1 MGLMTQKDM
10 AQQEDGDVGTIRP
23 WKKSM
28 RETVEDAVG
37 GFFGGDY
44 WANKTAKNLTGLADF
59 VPVVGD
65 AAGAMDTVDSIDRG
79 DYLGASIDGF
89 ATLLG
94 VTPVVG
100 PAVSKGVKSLK
111 KPLKDALGAK
121 PNSMGTKPDRNV
133 ANVESEKVLDKAKVG
148 VENHSRILE
157 DHGLREWDGVGSR
170 ADTFSFKND
179 KLEVYTGYSQE
190 VDGKITRGYD
200 TNVLS
205 PNTTVKSIKR
215 ILGYDVGPAPKIAFE
230 RGDIGVNQALMGGD
244 FLKKYGKDVI
254 SRMDTLA
261 SKATVYAQKDK
272 LLSPIK
278 DGTKVGVR
286 LNLNSKV
293 PDSPQGLDKLQ
304 TLHKNNFNGEVLSF
318 QPYATVENAVFSVKP
333 EGRQSI
339 SAKILGVD
347 VPEAKGKYNA
357 MSVDGT
363 LAQSKNV
370 ISKGG
375 KGVVE
380 IGFNPMNNHLF
391 IDMMTGQAVK
401 GADVATVIGDR
412 VYARGVKYWK
422 KSEAPEV
429 MDASDGTPLPSE
441 VRYKFNKGGLV
452 DAEMA
457 TLNFSHGGTV
467 HGKVGASNVGADMLA
482 KLISQNKQGDFKR
495 RDARED
501 AREVMQAPQ
510 STPVDDRPALDAAV
524 IKMVQD
530 HKRKQV
536 VQAEEVPQS
545 PQYSFDASL
554 SSAAD
559 QAVDKLSV
567 AVPSLGA
574 IGESLLESGID
585 AGTDLASNVG
595 DFLVGTYQDYKQRDL
610 NTRTR
615 LGSTY
620 DDEMAGMDLVNKE
633 VEKKE
638 VEKVKPTTTFEADGF
653 EHTLAAEG
661 DKHHVDGGGVLTMSY
676 GIVPDINSISLN
688 GDPINPRTGHTFKV
702 GSDLSKIDFSNA
714 TKTVRDV
721 VIKRG
726 DYTTDKEF
734 ANAVYTTMATKTKS
748 NLESNKG
755 FKSKWAD
762 LPREAKIA
770 LVDLDFNT
778 GVGKATPTTE
788 EEKGGSH
795 WSDTALMATEMVKP
809 LEDRSTANLIKF
821 TQNFLD
827 NGESPRGLLRRR
839 LNAYNLVSKVED
851 KAVYTKQHKEVVAD
865 GVYKGKYRHD
875 VFRADGTIIVSWYK
889 VKSPATKADESVQRV
904 VDGELFNELP
914 VSPKP
919 KQAAVDKTDWNRMIS

>member
-10 AQQEDGDVGTIRP
+10 AQTEDEDVGTIRP

-79 DYLGASIDGF
+79 DYLGASIDGL

-111 KPLKDALGAK
+111 KPLRDSLGAK
-121 PNSMGTKPDRNV
+121 PNSMGTNPDRNV

-148 VENHSRILE
+148 VENYSKILE
-157 DHGLREWDGVGSR
+157 DHGLKEWDGVGSR

-261 SKATVYAQKDK
+261 SKATVYVQKDK
-272 LLSPIK
+272 LLRPIK

-318 QPYATVENAVFSVKP
+318 QPYATVENVVFSVKP

-347 VPEAKGKYNA
+347 VPEAKGKHNA
-357 MSVDGT
+357 MSVDGN

-370 ISKGG
+370 VIKGG
-375 KGVVE
+375 RGVRE
-380 IGFNPMNNHLF
+380 IGFNPKMHHLF
-391 IDMMTGQAVK
+391 VDMETGQAVK

-441 VRYKFNKGGLV
+441 VRYKFNQGGLV
-452 DAEMA
+452 DNEMQA
-457 TLNFSHGGTV
+457 LNFNHGGVV

-482 KLISQNKQGDFKR
+482 KLIAQNKQGDFKR
-495 RDARED
+495 GD
-501 AREVMQAPQ
+501 AREVQ
-510 STPVDDRPALDAAV
+510 STPTSGDDRSALDAAV
-524 IKMVQD
+524 INMVAD

-536 VQAEEVPQS
+536 VQAEEFSEPQ
-545 PQYSFDASL
+545 QSFLNYKL
-554 SSAAD
+554 SNLAEAGGDVLSEAAD
-559 QAVDKLSV
+559 SGIGIAKKVYRKGRDAYNNLTSEVDEEMARLQADTTPTKISQE
-567 AVPSLGA
+567 AVPPIVTDHRGKAALERGVRNNNPLNIKKKVSNAWDGIA
-574 IGESLLESGID
+574 EDQSGDSIFATFESAEYGIR
-585 AGTDLASNVG
+585 AALRT
-595 DFLVGTYQDYKQRDL
+595 LVTYQNKHGLKTPTEMIYRWAPPWKKDKITGEFILDKDGNKIQENDTPKYIYDVKDIL
-610 NTRTR
+610 NTNYNIDIDMTSPMVIGNNQQTLDLIKGMIAKENSQNAMR
-615 LGSTY
+615 GYSSDTY
-620 DDEMAGMDLVNKE
+620 NRAFQLAFPTPKIRDDEPLPKE
-633 VEKKE
+633 RKL
-638 VEKVKPTTTFEADGF
+638 D
-653 EHTLAAEG
+653 
-661 DKHHVDGGGVLTMSY
+661 
-676 GIVPDINSISLN
+676 
-688 GDPINPRTGHTFKV
+688 RTKWNEM
-702 GSDLSKIDFSNA
+702 I
-714 TKTVRDV
+714 TK
-721 VIKRG
+721 
-726 DYTTDKEF
+726 
-734 ANAVYTTMATKTKS
+734 
-748 NLESNKG
+748 
-755 FKSKWAD
+755 
-762 LPREAKIA
+762 
-770 LVDLDFNT
+770 
-778 GVGKATPTTE
+778 
-788 EEKGGSH
+788 
-795 WSDTALMATEMVKP
+795 
-809 LEDRSTANLIKF
+809 
-821 TQNFLD
+821 
-827 NGESPRGLLRRR
+827 
-839 LNAYNLVSKVED
+839 
-851 KAVYTKQHKEVVAD
+851 
-865 GVYKGKYRHD
+865 
-875 VFRADGTIIVSWYK
+875 
-889 VKSPATKADESVQRV
+889 
-904 VDGELFNELP
+904 
-914 VSPKP
+914 
-919 KQAAVDKTDWNRMIS
+919 

>member
-10 AQQEDGDVGTIRP
+10 AQKGAGQINAFLEESKLNKAQAKKDEEARIFAQNHPDPTKEEEGLVDPLAMFTPLASDVVDVDRAIGSALEGDWGGAALGMVA
-23 WKKSM
+23 
-28 RETVEDAVG
+28 AV
-37 GFFGGDY
+37 
-44 WANKTAKNLTGLADF
+44 
-59 VPVVGD
+59 PIVGD
-65 AAGAMDTVDSIDRG
+65 AAKAAIK
-79 DYLGASIDGF
+79 AS
-89 ATLLG
+89 
-94 VTPVVG
+94 
-100 PAVSKGVKSLK
+100 K
-111 KPLKDALGAK
+111 KPNKVDAPVNLQKTISEYDATWDK
-121 PNSMGTKPDRNV
+121 FEEIDDV
-133 ANVESEKVLDKAKVG
+133 AEWQATVRKHVSEKRVDNPDVKTP
-148 VENHSRILE
+148 ELE
-157 DHGLREWDGVGSR
+157 ESARQLSE
-170 ADTFSFKND
+170 
-179 KLEVYTGYSQE
+179 L
-190 VDGKITRGYD
+190 KITREEHLA
-200 TNVLS
+200 NVDKYKPVREWTAVPREPSNKTIVFSLNDGQRTKGSFVFGSATAKSLGVQKSALS
-205 PNTTVKSIKR
+205 I
-215 ILGYDVGPAPKIAFE
+215 
-230 RGDIGVNQALMGGD
+230 GD
-244 FLKKYGKDVI
+244 
-254 SRMDTLA
+254 
-261 SKATVYAQKDK
+261 
-272 LLSPIK
+272 
-278 DGTKVGVR
+278 
-286 LNLNSKV
+286 
-293 PDSPQGLDKLQ
+293 
-304 TLHKNNFNGEVLSF
+304 NFNGRLDITAYKAYDTWVVAGTSKGLGGTHYAKAIHYKGTDGGPVKFIASQKTGERIGKGEKPKT
-318 QPYATVENAVFSVKP
+318 PYATVSGVIKDLDPDAIRKKADELLNDP
-333 EGRQSI
+333 EWTQVGFDPRRQG
-339 SAKILGVD
+339 AFYVRGGEDAGV
-347 VPEAKGKYNA
+347 A
-357 MSVDGT
+357 
-363 LAQSKNV
+363 
-370 ISKGG
+370 
-375 KGVVE
+375 VVE
-380 IGFNPMNNHLF
+380 ADEVIQVGALLLARK
-391 IDMMTGQAVK
+391 AVLDPTK
-401 GADVATVIGDR
+401 TN
-412 VYARGVKYWK
+412 
-422 KSEAPEV
+422 
-429 MDASDGTPLPSE
+429 
-441 VRYKFNKGGLV
+441 FNKGGLV

>member
-1 MGLMTQKDM
+1 M
-10 AQQEDGDVGTIRP
+10 
-23 WKKSM
+23 
-28 RETVEDAVG
+28 
-37 GFFGGDY
+37 
-44 WANKTAKNLTGLADF
+44 
-59 VPVVGD
+59 
-65 AAGAMDTVDSIDRG
+65 
-79 DYLGASIDGF
+79 
-89 ATLLG
+89 
-94 VTPVVG
+94 
-100 PAVSKGVKSLK
+100 
-111 KPLKDALGAK
+111 
-121 PNSMGTKPDRNV
+121 V
-133 ANVESEKVLDKAKVG
+133 A
-148 VENHSRILE
+148 
-157 DHGLREWDGVGSR
+157 
-170 ADTFSFKND
+170 
-179 KLEVYTGYSQE
+179 
-190 VDGKITRGYD
+190 
-200 TNVLS
+200 
-205 PNTTVKSIKR
+205 
-215 ILGYDVGPAPKIAFE
+215 
-230 RGDIGVNQALMGGD
+230 
-244 FLKKYGKDVI
+244 
-254 SRMDTLA
+254 
-261 SKATVYAQKDK
+261 
-272 LLSPIK
+272 
-278 DGTKVGVR
+278 
-286 LNLNSKV
+286 
-293 PDSPQGLDKLQ
+293 
-304 TLHKNNFNGEVLSF
+304 
-318 QPYATVENAVFSVKP
+318 
-333 EGRQSI
+333 
-339 SAKILGVD
+339 
-347 VPEAKGKYNA
+347 
-357 MSVDGT
+357 
-363 LAQSKNV
+363 
-370 ISKGG
+370 
-375 KGVVE
+375 
-380 IGFNPMNNHLF
+380 
-391 IDMMTGQAVK
+391 
-401 GADVATVIGDR
+401 
-412 VYARGVKYWK
+412 
-422 KSEAPEV
+422 
-429 MDASDGTPLPSE
+429 
-441 VRYKFNKGGLV
+441 
-452 DAEMA
+452 
-457 TLNFSHGGTV
+457 
-467 HGKVGASNVGADMLA
+467 
-482 KLISQNKQGDFKR
+482 
-495 RDARED
+495 
-501 AREVMQAPQ
+501 
-510 STPVDDRPALDAAV
+510 
-524 IKMVQD
+524 D

-545 PQYSFDASL
+545 PQYSFGASL

-559 QAVDKLSV
+559 QAAEKLSV

-620 DDEMAGMDLVNKE
+620 DDEMAGMDLV
-633 VEKKE
+633 KKE

-676 GIVPDINSISLN
+676 GIVPDKNSISLN
-688 GDPINPRTGHTFKV
+688 GNPFNPRTGHTFKV

-714 TKTVRDV
+714 TKTVRDI
-721 VIKRG
+721 VIKRV
-726 DYTTDKEF
+726 DYTTNKEF
-734 ANAVYTTMATKTKS
+734 ANAVYTTMATKTKG

-904 VDGELFNELP
+904 ADGELFNELP

-919 KQAAVDKTDWNRMIS
+919 KQAAVDKTDWNRMIA